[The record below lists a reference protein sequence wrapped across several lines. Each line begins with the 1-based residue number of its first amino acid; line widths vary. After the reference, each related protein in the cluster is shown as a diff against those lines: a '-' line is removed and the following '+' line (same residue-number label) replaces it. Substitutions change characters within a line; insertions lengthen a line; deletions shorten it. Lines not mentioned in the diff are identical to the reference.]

1 MLCKALLSVGFSERL
16 CCSLPEQR
24 FACSELR
31 GASLPAVLARGSGW
45 SSAWVDVSSAP
56 FPPLEAVSHWMKASE
71 AQQNSL
77 LCLLSST
84 QGALRW
90 GTRPEMDWTSQICSK
105 NDIDT
110 EKFVFQTPRHVSS
123 GSWPRGRILSG
134 VFD

>member
-31 GASLPAVLARGSGW
+31 GASPPAVLARGSGW

-71 AQQNSL
+71 AQKFLTLPAVFNTGSTKMGDTSRDGLDITDL
-77 LCLLSST
+77 L
-84 QGALRW
+84 Q
-90 GTRPEMDWTSQICSK
+90 E
-105 NDIDT
+105 
-110 EKFVFQTPRHVSS
+110 
-123 GSWPRGRILSG
+123 
-134 VFD
+134 